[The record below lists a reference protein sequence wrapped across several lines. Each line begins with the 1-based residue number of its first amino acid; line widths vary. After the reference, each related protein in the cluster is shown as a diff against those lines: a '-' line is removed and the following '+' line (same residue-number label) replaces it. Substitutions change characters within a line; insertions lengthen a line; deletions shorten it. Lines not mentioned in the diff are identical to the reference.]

1 MSIMKFQKATKFVS
15 HLKLGLSGPP
25 GSGKS
30 YTALAIASYL
40 SEKGIAVIDAESGA
54 ASKYASLFHFDMLDL
69 TVDENGKEVS
79 KPFTPLRYIEAMQAA
94 YESGE
99 YDVLIVDGI
108 SPEWDDAGGCLQTVD
123 ELTRRNRTAGEKSAT
138 RDAWAVV
145 TPHHK
150 NFVNY
155 ILRVKMHVICTML
168 AKKEEVITK
177 DANGRITDRKK
188 TLEPVQREDV
198 PRVFDIFAKMEE
210 RDMIIDKTRC
220 PELDGQIYHKPGQE
234 VADIIR
240 EWLKGEPLPER
251 LSYAPDLD
259 EQHRIVDAP
268 VDRNTPSTD
277 GNGYGR
283 KPLASVRPP
292 LTGNTGKTS
301 GAGTEE
307 HASDAP
313 ATEQQLNSI
322 RKLCQ
327 HLGKPEPENPDTLSY
342 LDAKGLI
349 TQLSHE
355 YNEQKQQRKAS

>member
-1 MSIMKFQKATKFVS
+1 MKFQKATKFES

-30 YTALAIASYL
+30 FTALTIASYL

-123 ELTRRNRTAGEKSAT
+123 DLTRRNRTAGEKSAT
-138 RDAWAVV
+138 RDAWAIV

-234 VADIIR
+234 VANIIR

-251 LSYAPDLD
+251 PGYAPDLD

-268 VDRNTPSTD
+268 VDRGTPASDSNGNESKPMATVRTAPLTSSAKAKGATLEENAGSTLATD
-277 GNGYGR
+277 QQ
-283 KPLASVRPP
+283 LAS
-292 LTGNTGKTS
+292 L
-301 GAGTEE
+301 
-307 HASDAP
+307 H
-313 ATEQQLNSI
+313 
-322 RKLCQ
+322 KLCQ
-327 HLGKPEPENPDTLSY
+327 HLGKLEPEHPDTLSY
-342 LDAKGLI
+342 QEAKALI

>member
-1 MSIMKFQKATKFVS
+1 MNIMKFQKATKFES

-30 YTALAIASYL
+30 YTALTIASYL

-138 RDAWAVV
+138 RDAWSVV

-177 DANGRITDRKK
+177 DAQGRITDRKK

-234 VADIIR
+234 VANIIR

-251 LSYAPDLD
+251 LVYAPDLD
-259 EQHRIVDAP
+259 ERHRIVDAP
-268 VDRNTPSTD
+268 VDRSTPANDSN
-277 GNGYGR
+277 GNER
-283 KPLASVRPP
+283 RPIATVRTATVASNGQ
-292 LTGNTGKTS
+292 TKGTT
-301 GAGTEE
+301 TEE
-307 HASDAP
+307 NEASTL
-313 ATEQQLNSI
+313 ATDQQLASI
-322 RKLCQ
+322 RKLRQ
-327 HLGKPEPENPDTLSY
+327 HLGKTEPDQPDTLSY
-342 LDAKGLI
+342 QDAKALI

>member
-1 MSIMKFQKATKFVS
+1 MKFQKATKFES

-30 YTALAIASYL
+30 YTALTIASYL

-234 VADIIR
+234 VANIIR

-251 LSYAPDLD
+251 LGYAPDLD

-268 VDRNTPSTD
+268 VDRSTQATD
-277 GNGYGR
+277 GNGQ
-283 KPLASVRPP
+283 KPLASVR
-292 LTGNTGKTS
+292 TATVGGNGKANGTTVEE
-301 GAGTEE
+301 GAT
-307 HASDAP
+307 DAP
-313 ATEQQLNSI
+313 ATDQQLTSI

-327 HLGKPEPENPDTLSY
+327 HLGKPEPEHPETMSY
-342 LDAKGLI
+342 QDAKALI

-355 YNEQKQQRKAS
+355 YNEQKQHRKAS